1 MGQRWGLP
9 AGLRL
14 ASARLS
20 AVASL
25 HSSHYPTQSG
35 GGGGGGAIVG
45 AMARLARF
53 VHEGLFLRVW
63 LGWVGVQRL
72 ASPRGLER
80 FVGLVLLGW
89 AGLAGWFALRHRR
102 IDTFL
107 IRSQPTLIIAI
118 AYLAISRHGRTNE
131 AFSFGHRPPG
141 VLHRIH
147 SVRHLHLHLHPHH
160 EAIIMIDVV
169 INVTVQDLVFFFF
182 YLFFSCT
189 CQCGEKPAARRS
201 SVSVRVRWMR
211 AKKPLL
217 QVQNC

>member
-1 MGQRWGLP
+1 
-9 AGLRL
+9 
-14 ASARLS
+14 
-20 AVASL
+20 
-25 HSSHYPTQSG
+25 
-35 GGGGGGAIVG
+35 
-45 AMARLARF
+45 MARLARF

-182 YLFFSCT
+182 YLFFFLHMSMWR
-189 CQCGEKPAARRS
+189 EARRS
-201 SVSVRVRWMR
+201 AQFGQCKSAVDESQEAATSGTKLLAACPR
-211 AKKPLL
+211 ARYTQRKPQSQTRRYWSPPCLSSML
-217 QVQNC
+217 HIPSCSWSSSPPHY